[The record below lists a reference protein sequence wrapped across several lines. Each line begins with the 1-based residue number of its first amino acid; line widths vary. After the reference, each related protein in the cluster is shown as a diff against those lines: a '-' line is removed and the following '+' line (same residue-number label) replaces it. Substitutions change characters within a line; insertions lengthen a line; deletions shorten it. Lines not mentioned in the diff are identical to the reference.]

1 MGGAVKSRL
10 TRRRVGKALARMG
23 ISHNTHRGDDMRGTL
38 ATLALAAGFAILA
51 SGCGKEQD
59 KRSLEKGIPPPAAL
73 AAPGVAASGQSAA
86 QASPGAAAVS
96 APPAPSP
103 AETSV
108 NAGESLQKPKLA
120 DAPALEGDGRKPPK
134 FLKP

>member
-1 MGGAVKSRL
+1 
-10 TRRRVGKALARMG
+10 
-23 ISHNTHRGDDMRGTL
+23 MREKL

-59 KRSLEKGIPPPAAL
+59 GRSLEKGIPPPAVL
-73 AAPGVAASGQSAA
+73 ASPGVAASGQPAA
-86 QASPGAAAVS
+86 QAPPAAAATS
-96 APPAPSP
+96 APTAPSR
-103 AETSV
+103 AETPV
-108 NAGESLQKPKLA
+108 NGGESLQKPKLG

>member
-1 MGGAVKSRL
+1 
-10 TRRRVGKALARMG
+10 
-23 ISHNTHRGDDMRGTL
+23 MRGTL

-59 KRSLEKGIPPPAAL
+59 KRLEKGIPPPAVL

-86 QASPGAAAVS
+86 QASPAAAATS
-96 APPAPSP
+96 APPAPSR

-108 NAGESLQKPKLA
+108 NSGESLQKPKLG